1 MVVNWPLLGHST
13 PMPTI
18 QLDVPCGNWWVA
30 ETADIREGSP
40 LVLLTFWHD
49 PPGEGGRTVRARLD
63 TGKMMLVDPLPVEK
77 EALQQIVAQ
86 MQERWKHQGAPWT
99 VTTLFETCKDLRAD
113 IKCRHDLDNY
123 RDIPVNSLLL
133 KRLLDMVMPENL
145 FQDGPRGPGMQTRS
159 GRAFYPLDPQPEDI
173 VLTDICH
180 ALASEGRYAN
190 QTELFYSVAQHSM
203 LVASILPERLRLE
216 GLLHDGAEAYLRD
229 LPKGLKGCLPLYK
242 IIEHGVEAAIATR
255 FGMQT
260 LSEEDRA
267 LIKQADMRVLATERR
282 DLIHKIPGLT
292 WRLDE
297 EGFELLKAPIHPFRR
312 SRAKMEFKK
321 ACMDELER
329 REAAGLK
336 PIYQGRTPAP

>member
-13 PMPTI
+13 PMLTHPTPI
-18 QLDVPCGNWWVA
+18 QALFASAQLLRWEIERSPGSSILVPQDMLRDLLDVA
-30 ETADIREGSP
+30 
-40 LVLLTFWHD
+40 
-49 PPGEGGRTVRARLD
+49 
-63 TGKMMLVDPLPVEK
+63 
-77 EALQQIVAQ
+77 
-86 MQERWKHQGAPWT
+86 
-99 VTTLFETCKDLRAD
+99 
-113 IKCRHDLDNY
+113 
-123 RDIPVNSLLL
+123 
-133 KRLLDMVMPENL
+133 MPANL
-145 FQDGPRGPGMQTRS
+145 FQDGPRGPWMQTRS

-180 ALASEGRYAN
+180 TLASEGRYAN
-190 QTELFYSVAQHSM
+190 HTELFYSVAQHSM
-203 LVASILPERLRLE
+203 LVASILPDRLRLE
-216 GLLHDGAEAYLRD
+216 GLLHDAAESYLRD
-229 LPKGLKGCLPLYK
+229 LPRGLKGCLPLYK

-260 LSEEDRA
+260 LSDEDRA

-297 EGFELLKAPIHPFRR
+297 EGFELLKASIHPFRR
-312 SRAKMEFKK
+312 SRAKLEFKK